1 MDEPRPDQ
9 HFDIVMRGYARHQVE
24 NYVQRSEAIIGRLRD
39 KLAELER
46 TVDGLRLRV
55 DEEGR
60 PSTAEAGARVAQLLR
75 FAEEEATDLVRQAKE
90 DAERARMAVERE
102 IGQRRRNATME
113 SERIIEHA
121 KETAEDLVQV
131 AAADAENLRSGAEE
145 HVERALSE
153 VNRQRAELARQR
165 EQLDAR
171 LARIRTVLSQSGW
184 SEDEHG
190 KGKGK
195 GKAR

>member
-9 HFDIVMRGYARHQVE
+9 HFDIVMRGYARNQVE
-24 NYVQRSEAIIGRLRD
+24 TYVQRSEAIIRRLRD
-39 KLAELER
+39 KLADLER

-60 PSTAEAGARVAQLLR
+60 PSPAEAGARVSQLLR

-113 SERIIEHA
+113 AERIIEHA

-131 AAADAENLRSGAEE
+131 AAADAENLRAGAED
-145 HVERALSE
+145 HVERALSD
-153 VNRQRAELARQR
+153 VTRQRAELSRQR

-171 LARIRTVLSQSGW
+171 LARIRTVLAQTGW
-184 SEDEHG
+184 IDEDGGEAG
-190 KGKGK
+190 
-195 GKAR
+195 